1 MPTLILYT
9 KPECGLC
16 DEAHGVIERVRADVP
31 FELRVVDITEDA
43 QLVARYGQ
51 RVPVVL
57 VDGEEAYVY
66 EVDERDLTGRIEAAA
81 GAAG

>member
-16 DEAHGVIERVRADVP
+16 DEAHSVIERVRADVP
-31 FELRVVDITEDA
+31 FDLRVVDITDDA
-43 QLVARYGQ
+43 QLAERYGQ

>member
-1 MPTLILYT
+1 
-9 KPECGLC
+9 
-16 DEAHGVIERVRADVP
+16 VIERVRASVP
-31 FELRVVDITEDA
+31 FDLRVVDVTDDV
-43 QLVARYGQ
+43 QLAERYGQ

>member
-9 KPECGLC
+9 KPEWGLC
-16 DEAHGVIERVRADVP
+16 DEAHSVIERVRASVP
-31 FELRVVDITEDA
+31 FDLRVVDVTDDV
-43 QLVARYGQ
+43 QLAERYGQ

-66 EVDERDLTGRIEAAA
+66 EVDERDLTGRVEAAA

>member
-16 DEAHGVIERVRADVP
+16 DEAHDAIERVRARVP
-31 FELRVVDITEDA
+31 FDLRVVDISADDSLA
-43 QLVARYGQ
+43 ARYGQ
-51 RVPVVL
+51 RIPVVL
-57 VDGEEAYVY
+57 VDGEEAFEY
-66 EVDERDLTGRIEAAA
+66 EVDEGELAGRIESAA